1 MMGRNHSNRI
11 IRLTLF
17 LFIFLDCSILLT
29 QPLPASDIQGAMK
42 LLEKRDPD
50 SLSQAIS
57 IFQEALSTNPN
68 QKEAHMG
75 IVYARLIEY
84 ARSPQK
90 DPRGLQEALGH
101 ADLVLKR
108 NPEEEEAYIYKSQI
122 LFLLGKHSEGL
133 NNLKT
138 ALKTLPESANLH
150 VAQLVYWIHLEKADE
165 AVRFS
170 RQAALQI
177 RNGTEFQI
185 RIGDFWLQTG
195 QVQLAKEHFARSLQI
210 QETPLAWAA
219 IGQSYMAEQDWE
231 MAIKCFNQALQI
243 NPEYYPVYNFLT
255 NCYIRMGKFSE
266 AAEAQVL
273 YVKAFPEDFPSL
285 ENLAVIYEKAGDR
298 TKARLTWTKL
308 RIQTK
313 DPEQK
318 QRAAEHINTLSRVNQ

>member
-1 MMGRNHSNRI
+1 M
-11 IRLTLF
+11 
-17 LFIFLDCSILLT
+17 
-29 QPLPASDIQGAMK
+29 Q
-42 LLEKRDPD
+42 LLEKPDPG

-57 IFQEALSTNPN
+57 IFQKALSTNPN

-90 DPRGLQEALGH
+90 DPGGLQEALGH
-101 ADLVLKR
+101 AELVLKR
-108 NPEEEEAYIYKSQI
+108 NPKDEEAYIDKSQI

-138 ALKTLPESANLH
+138 ALKRLPVSANLH
-150 VAQLVYWIHLEKADE
+150 VAQIIYWIQLGKADE

-177 RNGTEFQI
+177 KNGAEFQI
-185 RIGDFWLQTG
+185 RLGDFWLQSG

-219 IGQSYMAEQDWE
+219 IGQSYMAEQNWE

-243 NPEYYPVYNFLT
+243 NPEFYPVYNFLT
-255 NCYIRMGKFSE
+255 HCYIRMGIFPE
-266 AAEAQVL
+266 AAEALVL
-273 YVKAFPEDFPSL
+273 YLKAFPEDFPSL
-285 ENLAVIYEKAGDR
+285 ENLAVIYEKVGDR
-298 TKARLTWTKL
+298 MKARLTWTKL

-318 QRAAEHINTLSRVNQ
+318 QRAAKHINTLSRTNQ